1 MGCFNNPSACF
12 VNWISLLVCFS
23 ALRYVRSVAS
33 IFDSLLCRFS
43 GVPFVSEKILIGIR
57 LFNYNAIKDSFQ
69 LADIM
74 SVCSGYDY

>member
-12 VNWISLLVCFS
+12 VSWIGLPVCFS

-33 IFDSLLCRFS
+33 IFDSLLRRFS

-57 LFNYNAIKDSFQ
+57 LFNHNAIKDSVQ
-69 LADIM
+69 LANIM